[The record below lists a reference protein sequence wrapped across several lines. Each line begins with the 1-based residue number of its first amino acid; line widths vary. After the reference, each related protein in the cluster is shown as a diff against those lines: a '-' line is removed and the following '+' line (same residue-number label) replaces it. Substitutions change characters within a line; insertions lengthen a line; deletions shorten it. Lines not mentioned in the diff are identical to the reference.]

1 MKKLVLAVLVYGL
14 LSMVYGLSF
23 AETADQAYNSA
34 HECYVSLRGDAGAQ
48 KLREPW
54 KRCIKLFETVRKKYA
69 RSLEG
74 AEAQYSLGRLY
85 EELAFN
91 SKNLADWKRSV
102 KEYESF
108 ARAYSTNKMADDAYF
123 RAACIEWEKLNDEGA
138 ARKDL
143 IKVIKH
149 YKNGDK
155 AGEARKYLEAVDAG
169 TPMNETVLK
178 VSVVK
183 VPPRKIE
190 SKVKPVI
197 VVLDPGHGGND
208 TGAIGPDGVKEKDLT
223 LPISKKIAAELKKQI
238 EGVQVYLTRNEDKT
252 LDLGERVKFANKK
265 KADYFISVHAN
276 ASKSRK
282 DRGIQT
288 YYLNNASDEASERLA
303 SQENKYAG
311 RKTSNLEKIIA
322 TMLQNEATDGSRA
335 LAGSVHKKIVSNLSK
350 KYSGIEDDKVR
361 SALFYVLVGVKCP
374 SILVET
380 SYMSNPKEE
389 KRLKTDAYQRIIA
402 ASVAA
407 GLNDNIK
414 NYRPKAL

>member
-1 MKKLVLAVLVYGL
+1 MI
-14 LSMVYGLSF
+14 YGLSF

-34 HECYVSLRGDAGAQ
+34 HECYANLRGDAGAQ

-54 KRCIKLFETVRKKYA
+54 ERCIRLFEMVRKKYA
-69 RSLEG
+69 RSPEG

-102 KEYESF
+102 KEYGSF
-108 ARAYSTNKMADDAYF
+108 ARAYSTNKLADDAYF
-123 RAACIEWEKLNDEGA
+123 RAACIEWEKLNDKNGA
-138 ARKDL
+138 KKDL
-143 IKVIKH
+143 IKVIKY

-155 AGEARKYLEAVDAG
+155 AGEAKKYLEAVDAG
-169 TPMNETVLK
+169 TPMNETDLK
-178 VSVVK
+178 AAVVK
-183 VPPRKIE
+183 VPPRKTENKAKSI
-190 SKVKPVI
+190 I

-223 LPISKKIAAELKKQI
+223 LPISQKIAAELKKQI

-252 LDLGERVKFANKK
+252 LDLGERVRFADKK

-276 ASKSRK
+276 ASKSGK
-282 DRGIQT
+282 ERGIQT

-335 LAGSVHKKIVSNLSK
+335 LAGSVHKKIVSSLSK
-350 KYSGIEDDKVR
+350 KYSDIEDDKVR

-380 SYMSNPKEE
+380 SYISNPKEE

-402 ASVAA
+402 ASVAG
-407 GLNDNIK
+407 GLYDNIK
-414 NYRPKAL
+414 NYKPKTL